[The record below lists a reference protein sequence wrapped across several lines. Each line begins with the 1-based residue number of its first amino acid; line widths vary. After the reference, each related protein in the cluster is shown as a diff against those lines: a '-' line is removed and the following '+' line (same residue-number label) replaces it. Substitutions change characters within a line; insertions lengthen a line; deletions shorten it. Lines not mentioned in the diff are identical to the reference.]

1 MQAFTA
7 EKTELLATYGAD
19 ANRGLTEAQA
29 QKIKNSTAPT
39 PSPDASRTHC

>member
-19 ANRGLTEAQA
+19 ANRAR
-29 QKIKNSTAPT
+29 T

>member
-29 QKIKNSTAPT
+29 QKNKEQYGA
-39 PSPDASRTHC
+39 DASRTHC

>member
-29 QKIKNSTAPT
+29 QKNKEQYLSLIHISEPT
-39 PSPDASRTHC
+39 RH